1 MSRHRQAVTIIRA
14 VIATAM
20 LARGLAA
27 QPPVGDRNLPM
38 PAPSDSSEVSD
49 ATPAPWW
56 RWLLGEREP
65 DRAFAGM
72 WTLHLQRPEDGLSQ
86 HALLAASWRGV
97 YAATFISSHD
107 RRCWGLALGR
117 SLVRTSRADGEVSL
131 GYRVGVVHGYDERL
145 HDFAAHWPVLPAAEL
160 VGAVRYKRVGVAA
173 SYAGIVAYLTTFV
186 SLGTP

>member
-1 MSRHRQAVTIIRA
+1 MSRHRRAETIIRA

-27 QPPVGDRNLPM
+27 QPPVAERNLPK
-38 PAPSDSSEVSD
+38 PAPSDASEASD
-49 ATPAPWW
+49 ATAVPWW

-65 DRAFAGM
+65 DRVFAGM

-97 YAATFISSHD
+97 YAATFISSHE

-117 SLVRTSRADGEVSL
+117 SLLRASRAGGEVSL
-131 GYRVGVVHGYDERL
+131 GYRVGVVRGYDERL
-145 HDFAAHWPVLPAAEL
+145 HDVAARWPVIPAAEL
-160 VGAVRYKRVGVAA
+160 VGAVRYKRVGLMA

-186 SLGTP
+186 SLGPP